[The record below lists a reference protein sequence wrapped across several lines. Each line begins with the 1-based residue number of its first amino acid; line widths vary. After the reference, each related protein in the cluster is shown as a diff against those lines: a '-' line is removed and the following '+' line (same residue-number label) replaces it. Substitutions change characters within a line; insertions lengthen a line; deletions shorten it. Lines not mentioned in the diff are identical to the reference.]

1 MRRRAS
7 IISGV
12 KIFLKFGSSTRLT
25 INNFMSRLAK
35 KPLSVGKTA
44 VSVGGGTLTV
54 KGTKGTLTKRVH
66 PSVDIFVGAEGVMIT
81 PKDRSKLA
89 KALTGTFAS
98 HVKNMVQ
105 GVETPFV
112 VKLILEGVGYR
123 VEVKGN
129 DVVLS
134 VGFSHTVPLAIP
146 EDVSV
151 KVEKNTII
159 LESANKE
166 SVGQFAADIRRVK
179 PPEPYLGKGIRY
191 EGEVVRRKQGKK
203 AV

>member
-1 MRRRAS
+1 
-7 IISGV
+7 
-12 KIFLKFGSSTRLT
+12 
-25 INNFMSRLAK
+25 MSRLAK
-35 KPLSVGKTA
+35 KPIAIGNVA
-44 VSVGGGTLTV
+44 VSIAGGILSV
-54 KGTKGTLTKRVH
+54 KGTKGVLTKRVH
-66 PSVDIFVGAEGVMIT
+66 PLVHFAVGEAGVSVT
-81 PKDRSKLA
+81 PKDHSKLA

-98 HVKNMVQ
+98 HVKNMIQ
-105 GVETPFV
+105 GVEAPFM

-123 VEVKGN
+123 VEIKGRE
-129 DVVLS
+129 VVLT
-134 VGFSHTVPLAIP
+134 VGFSHPVILAIP

-151 KVEKNTII
+151 EVQKNVIK

-191 EGEVVRRKQGKK
+191 EGEIVRRKQGKK